1 MTEITENTDLRDGL
15 PEAIEAFVLQWGDL
29 GGKWGV
35 NRSISQIHAL
45 LYLADKPMTADE
57 VAETLDLAR
66 SNVSNSI
73 KELLS
78 WNLIRRVPVRGDRRD
93 HFEAETDVWEIAS
106 RIAAGR
112 KVREIDPALETL
124 RSCVAKAE
132 HDDKVSAARREKLQA
147 MLDFTES
154 VDRWHTQMLSLPQAK
169 RASIAMTVLL
179 KAEQLAPENKCD
191 TIVDSRFQTLLSEQ
205 DWLALPAA
213 VRRRFSKRVKGGE
226 STVYVGEITQMRMS
240 RVGRIMANV
249 LRLIGAPL
257 PLYTDVGTP
266 SIVSVTEDAVK
277 GGQIW
282 TRLYANR
289 HGFPQMV
296 HSAKRFSGETGLE
309 EYIGFGVSM
318 SLKARAVNRCLQFES
333 AGYVLEVLGKRVK
346 LPRFLTPLDLVVRHQ
361 DAGNERFIFSLDLR
375 HPWLG
380 ELMHQSGLYREE
392 KQ

>member
-169 RASIAMTVLL
+169 RATLL
-179 KAEQLAPENKCD
+179 KLGAKISSL
-191 TIVDSRFQTLLSEQ
+191 
-205 DWLALPAA
+205 LPADK
-213 VRRRFSKRVKGGE
+213 SE
-226 STVYVGEITQMRMS
+226 
-240 RVGRIMANV
+240 
-249 LRLIGAPL
+249 
-257 PLYTDVGTP
+257 
-266 SIVSVTEDAVK
+266 
-277 GGQIW
+277 
-282 TRLYANR
+282 
-289 HGFPQMV
+289 
-296 HSAKRFSGETGLE
+296 
-309 EYIGFGVSM
+309 
-318 SLKARAVNRCLQFES
+318 
-333 AGYVLEVLGKRVK
+333 
-346 LPRFLTPLDLVVRHQ
+346 
-361 DAGNERFIFSLDLR
+361 
-375 HPWLG
+375 
-380 ELMHQSGLYREE
+380 
-392 KQ
+392 